1 MAPHAYSGL
10 RLAVPL
16 AMTVVGPKNP
26 NQLKGVTFVP
36 VMSPLAEP
44 IFP

>member
-1 MAPHAYSGL
+1 
-10 RLAVPL
+10 
-16 AMTVVGPKNP
+16 VGPKNP